1 MAKTVV
7 ILGAGAHADYGYPT
21 GAGLMKAIID
31 YKTGLF
37 DGDELGHLNSM
48 QKILKNSPISSIDS
62 FIKQQP
68 QYGDICRK
76 IIVAVLSKN
85 EKIEFPTPSKE
96 NKKMELNWYR
106 FFFERVVN
114 AKDNSAFHDV
124 EILTFNYDSLTEW
137 YIERLKRDV
146 FADNKEACDKLSNI
160 KIQHIYGTYSSL
172 DNYGK
177 QKPKNAYN
185 SIKLIHDINID
196 YSETLLNADNI
207 LIFGFGFSDDN
218 INTLGIRKV
227 NFGGKKVF
235 VSNKDN
241 NNFIEN
247 TSKMLFLNA
256 DNGGSAE
263 FSLNKAISQI
273 IQTELFRV

>member
-21 GAGLMKAIID
+21 GSGLMKAIID
-31 YKTGLF
+31 YKTDLF
-37 DGDELGHLNSM
+37 DGEELKHLHSM
-48 QKILKNSPISSIDS
+48 QKILKNSPVSSIDS

-76 IIVAVLSKN
+76 IIVTVLSKN
-85 EKIEFPTPSKE
+85 ERREFPIPSKE

-114 AKDNSAFHDV
+114 AKDNSAFNDV
-124 EILTFNYDSLTEW
+124 TILTFNYDLLTEW
-137 YIERLKRDV
+137 YIESLKKDV
-146 FADNKEACDKLSNI
+146 FTGNEEACKKLSNI
-160 KIQHIYGTYSSL
+160 NVEHIYGTYS
-172 DNYGK
+172 NIEQYGK
-177 QKPKNAYN
+177 QKPDNAYN
-185 SIKLIHDINID
+185 NIKLINDIKVD

-235 VSNKDN
+235 VSNKEN

-256 DNGGSAE
+256 DNGGSAK